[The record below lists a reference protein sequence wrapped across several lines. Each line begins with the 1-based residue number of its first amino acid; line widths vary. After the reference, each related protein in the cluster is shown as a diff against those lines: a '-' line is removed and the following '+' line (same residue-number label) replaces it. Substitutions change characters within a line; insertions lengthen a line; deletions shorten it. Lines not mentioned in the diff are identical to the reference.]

1 MLAVDRPCLMR
12 MQYATRLTLG
22 AGRRR
27 TCNDAG
33 VIVDQA
39 RYHDGRRL
47 PCGDISETL
56 DDIRASGSSDFLW
69 IGMRDPSDETFE
81 RVSEEL
87 GLHPLA
93 IEDSVTGD
101 QRPKIERYGDGH
113 FVVLRPLRYVEASSD
128 VESGEIMVFIGADHI
143 VTIRKGEASPLAG
156 LRSRLEAD
164 RHDALRHGPWGVFHA
179 IIDFVVD
186 QYLEIED
193 EIQQDLDD
201 IEAGVFSPDGSV
213 STAEIYALKREVL
226 EFKRAALPLARPLA
240 LLVGTG
246 TPVPTEEL
254 RLRFRDVN
262 DHLSLVNDNT
272 ESQDRLLSDVLSAHL
287 AQVGVQQNQDM
298 RKISAWAAMLA
309 LPTMI
314 AGIYGMNFEAMPEL
328 SASVSVGGHEIHYG
342 YPLTLLVMVLA
353 SVVLHRLFRRSGWL

>member
-1 MLAVDRPCLMR
+1 M
-12 MQYATRLTLG
+12 
-22 AGRRR
+22 
-27 TCNDAG
+27 
-33 VIVDQA
+33 IVDQA
-39 RYHDGRRL
+39 RYSAGRRL
-47 PCGDISETL
+47 PCTDIGATLHEIRSE
-56 DDIRASGSSDFLW
+56 ASEDYLW
-69 IGMRDPSDETFE
+69 IGMRDPSAETFDE
-81 RVSEEL
+81 VSEQL

-93 IEDSVTGD
+93 IEDSVKGD
-101 QRPKIERYGDGH
+101 QRLKIERYGDGH
-113 FVVLRPLRYVEASSD
+113 FVVLRPLRYVEATSD

-164 RHDALRHGPWGVFHA
+164 GHDALRHGPWGVFHA

-287 AQVGVQQNQDM
+287 AQVGVQQ
-298 RKISAWAAMLA
+298 LA
-309 LPTMI
+309 HIVGVLDRQRLVQ
-314 AGIYGMNFEAMPEL
+314 PEL
-328 SASVSVGGHEIHYG
+328 PAEGRKV
-342 YPLTLLVMVLA
+342 
-353 SVVLHRLFRRSGWL
+353 FRRRRPGLSRQHLGRVARRQMKHEEVDSEDWFTDWQVVNYLVDKEENINGQITEDYCKTLEKIELAILAKKNVLLREEE

>member
-1 MLAVDRPCLMR
+1 M
-12 MQYATRLTLG
+12 
-22 AGRRR
+22 
-27 TCNDAG
+27 
-33 VIVDQA
+33 IVDQA

-164 RHDALRHGPWGVFHA
+164 GHDALRHGPWG
-179 IIDFVVD
+179 
-186 QYLEIED
+186 
-193 EIQQDLDD
+193 
-201 IEAGVFSPDGSV
+201 SSTRSSTSSSTSTSRSRTRSSRTSTTSRPGSFPPTGRCRPPR
-213 STAEIYALKREVL
+213 STR
-226 EFKRAALPLARPLA
+226 
-240 LLVGTG
+240 
-246 TPVPTEEL
+246 
-254 RLRFRDVN
+254 
-262 DHLSLVNDNT
+262 
-272 ESQDRLLSDVLSAHL
+272 
-287 AQVGVQQNQDM
+287 
-298 RKISAWAAMLA
+298 
-309 LPTMI
+309 
-314 AGIYGMNFEAMPEL
+314 
-328 SASVSVGGHEIHYG
+328 
-342 YPLTLLVMVLA
+342 
-353 SVVLHRLFRRSGWL
+353 